1 MDIKPAR
8 TEALT
13 APRSSPLLRG
23 LAWLVLTLMAA
34 ATLYAGW
41 IAVVNFHRIGV

>member
-1 MDIKPAR
+1 MDMTPGR
-8 TEALT
+8 RDTVTTSGSTRLV
-13 APRSSPLLRG
+13 RG